1 MKYGVGID
9 VSKGKSTIAILAQTG
24 EIIELPFEIEHTIEG
39 MKLLENKLS
48 KLPKEDLKIVM
59 EKTGTYHLSIL
70 GYLLDNNYFVVA
82 ENLLKIKKYLDRD
95 LRKTKTDNKDALK
108 LADYVCENWYKLVM
122 AKEQMLFIII

>member
-9 VSKGKSTIAILAQTG
+9 VSKGKSTVAILAQTG

>member
-59 EKTGTYHLSIL
+59 EETGTYHLSIL